1 MEVKFSIPLY
11 SHQFEDNWLK
21 SVRKVAEKTSKIEI
35 TPRFSCSRPLKGG
48 REVEDKNLL
57 PPLER
62 LLNKEI
68 FSDLVE
74 VEEKYSKIPWK
85 FERFFVSLQSQ
96 TIIHVKTSDYVRD
109 YQTESDA
116 D

>member
-1 MEVKFSIPLY
+1 MEEKWKIKFHFHL
-11 SHQFEDNWLK
+11 LK
-21 SVRKVAEKTSKIEI
+21 S
-35 TPRFSCSRPLKGG
+35 
-48 REVEDKNLL
+48 
-57 PPLER
+57 
-62 LLNKEI
+62 LLNKED
-68 FSDLVE
+68 FKVLVE
-74 VEEKYSKIPWK
+74 VEEEYSKIPWK